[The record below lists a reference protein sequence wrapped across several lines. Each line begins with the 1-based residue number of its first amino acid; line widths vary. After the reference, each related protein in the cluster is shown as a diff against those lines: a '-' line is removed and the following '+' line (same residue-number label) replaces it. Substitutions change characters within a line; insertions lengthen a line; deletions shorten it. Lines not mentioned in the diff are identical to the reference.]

1 MNGRDFSTLEH
12 LEHSFRQILLEQ
24 AEVNGVDLQETAS
37 DTMFHTL
44 IKTLYDR
51 NGDVVILLD
60 EYDKPI
66 LSNIS
71 LKKPVSG
78 YAFSAYEIEK
88 INPLTLLLQTGYL
101 TIDKAIERYGDTAY
115 MLCFPNLE
123 VKGSFE
129 VYLAGECSDLMADQ
143 VKDSV
148 YKLADR
154 FSGSESTSI
163 RKPG

>member
-1 MNGRDFSTLEH
+1 
-12 LEHSFRQILLEQ
+12 
-24 AEVNGVDLQETAS
+24 
-37 DTMFHTL
+37 MFHTL

-71 LKKPVSG
+71 LKKTVSG

-101 TIDKAIERYGDTAY
+101 TIDKAIERYGD

-129 VYLAGECSDLMADQ
+129 VYLAGECSDLMADRG
-143 VKDSV
+143 KDSV
-148 YKLADR
+148 YKYANR
-154 FSGSESTSI
+154 FS
-163 RKPG
+163 